1 MQVQDNNGGTA
12 TGPELTL
19 PTEPVNDIPNVVTNP
34 FSLTYIEKE
43 STLLDNMVY
52 VYDVDSPHY
61 AARR

>member
-52 VYDVDSPHY
+52 VS
-61 AARR
+61 RT